1 MKVMKCSRCQ
11 RRYRGQGDWNAT
23 VERGVIV
30 GVLCPDCQTPDENA
44 EAEINAA
51 TLDYKR
57 DQAGV
62 SRAGRRR
69 PNRRKRSAPGHHRP
83 GALRLPSTTPTRG
96 GNPQPSRSRPR
107 HRPARGRR
115 RPGRRSGRCRGC
127 GGRVG

>member
-51 TLDYKR
+51 TLDYER
-57 DQAGV
+57 DP
-62 SRAGRRR
+62 SGRITGR
-69 PNRRKRSAPGHHRP
+69 PKETE
-83 GALRLPSTTPTRG
+83 PSEAE
-96 GNPQPSRSRPR
+96 RPR
-107 HRPARGRR
+107 SSSTGGAPLAFYHPNARGE
-115 RPGRRSGRCRGC
+115 PAAQ
-127 GGRVG
+127 